1 MTARLRRRFRIA
13 LVALCAVLFAQWS
26 LAAHACPVIAQ
37 AGHLIVLAQAI
48 DGAAADA
55 VDLGVTQNHHATPDD
70 SGSSPCH
77 GDAAEPAVDTGLC
90 VKHCTDESSLTG
102 AGSAG
107 TVAPA
112 MISALRVPAPA
123 PADLL
128 RWDDVPASGDTTAP
142 PLLILYCVSLT

>member
-26 LAAHACPVIAQ
+26 LAAHACPLIAQ
-37 AGHLIVLAQAI
+37 AGELIAQAQF
-48 DGAAADA
+48 GEPSNAASADVTDAHAEHVSADA
-55 VDLGVTQNHHATPDD
+55 SAL
-70 SGSSPCH
+70 PCH
-77 GDAAEPAVDTGLC
+77 GDADPATDSALC
-90 VKHCTDESSLTG
+90 VKHCNDESSLSG

-112 MISALRVPAPA
+112 MLTALRVPAPA
-123 PADLL
+123 PAALL
-128 RWDDVPASGDTTAP
+128 HWDDVPAGGDTTAP

>member
-13 LVALCAVLFAQWS
+13 LIALCAVLFAQWS

-55 VDLGVTQNHHATPDD
+55 ADLGVTQDHATPD
-70 SGSSPCH
+70 GSAGSPCH
-77 GDAAEPAVDTGLC
+77 GDAAEPAVDTVLC
-90 VKHCTDESSLTG
+90 VKHCNDEGSLTG
-102 AGSAG
+102 AGSTG

-112 MISALRVPAPA
+112 MIIALRIPAPA
-123 PADLL
+123 SPSLL

>member
-1 MTARLRRRFRIA
+1 MTARLRHRFRIA

-26 LAAHACPVIAQ
+26 LAAHACPVIGQAGELIAQ
-37 AGHLIVLAQAI
+37 AQWV
-48 DGAAADA
+48 DGTDPAGADATVAPDHHASSEPSGAFPCHDAADPA
-55 VDLGVTQNHHATPDD
+55 AD
-70 SGSSPCH
+70 S
-77 GDAAEPAVDTGLC
+77 TLC

-112 MISALRVPAPA
+112 MLSALRVPAPA

-128 RWDDVPASGDTTAP
+128 RWDDVPASGDTTSP

>member
-37 AGHLIVLAQAI
+37 AGELIAQVQWV
-48 DGAAADA
+48 DGTDPAAATAA
-55 VDLGVTQNHHATPDD
+55 VAPDHHA
-70 SGSSPCH
+70 SSEPSAAYPCH
-77 GDAAEPAVDTGLC
+77 GEAEPAADSTLC

-107 TVAPA
+107 SVAPA
-112 MISALRVPAPA
+112 MLSALRVPAPA

-128 RWDDVPASGDTTAP
+128 RWDDVPASGDTTSP

>member
-37 AGHLIVLAQAI
+37 AGELIAQATLVET
-48 DGAAADA
+48 AAADFVA
-55 VDLGVTQNHHATPDD
+55 DHHVAPDETD
-70 SGSSPCH
+70 VHPCH
-77 GDAAEPAVDTGLC
+77 GAVAEPVADGSALC
-90 VKHCTDESSLTG
+90 IKHCNDESSLTAAGG
-102 AGSAG
+102 AA

-112 MISALRVPAPA
+112 MLSALRVPAPS
-123 PADLL
+123 PADPL